1 MPVVDRLH
9 QQRPVVFTE
18 VIVAFERTVANLPFP
33 VLVAHQTAVDFV
45 FHGQTGQLVRR
56 DRVDKIAESA
66 FQNHRAFLPVAF
78 NKLGPVK
85 R

>member
-1 MPVVDRLH
+1 MPVVDRLYK
-9 QQRPVVFTE
+9 QRPVVFTE

-33 VLVAHQTAVDFV
+33 VLVADQAAVDFV

-56 DRVDKIAESA
+56 DRVDKIAEPA
-66 FQNHRAFLPVAF
+66 FQNDRAFLPVTF